1 MKNPP
6 RASGHQR
13 LIEATLSSIAEHG
26 YRRTTVRTIAE
37 SAGVTPGLV
46 THYFDGKD
54 ELLFEAYR
62 YFRNNALAVYL
73 AEADKGEPDPVGRL
87 EAFVRSILFN
97 AARAEQMRI
106 WAGFVDLVTT
116 DSNASA
122 VQAATYERFIREIG
136 NCVIRIHQLRGE
148 SLLADAARSM
158 AVGINSVIDGVWLE
172 CSLNPSR
179 MTPAE
184 ALDVAL
190 DMIGARLARISQA
203 YRTAPAPGGC

>member
-6 RASGHQR
+6 RVSGHQR
-13 LIEATLSSIAEHG
+13 LIDATLSSLAQHG

-37 SAGVTPGLV
+37 IAGVTPGLV

-62 YFRNNALAVYL
+62 HFKDSALATYL
-73 AEADKGEPDPVGRL
+73 AEADKAEPDPVGRL
-87 EAFVRSILFN
+87 EAFVRSILFFN

-106 WAGFVDLVTT
+106 WAGSVELVIT
-116 DSNASA
+116 DSNAAA

-136 NCVIRIHQLRGE
+136 NCVIRIHRLRGE
-148 SLLADAARSM
+148 SLSAEAARKL
-158 AVGINSVIDGVWLE
+158 ALGIKSVIDGIWLE

-179 MTPAE
+179 MTPGE
-184 ALDVAL
+184 ALDIAL
-190 DMIGARLARISQA
+190 DMIGARLGVSFLASE
-203 YRTAPAPGGC
+203 P